1 MNVLLF
7 FNIILVLSL
16 LITMLEMSVLY
27 KLKRE
32 QSHLKK
38 QKEIMQIQILEKM
51 LNRLNAIDK

>member
-27 KLKRE
+27 KLKKE

-38 QKEIMQIQILEKM
+38 QKENMQIQILEKM